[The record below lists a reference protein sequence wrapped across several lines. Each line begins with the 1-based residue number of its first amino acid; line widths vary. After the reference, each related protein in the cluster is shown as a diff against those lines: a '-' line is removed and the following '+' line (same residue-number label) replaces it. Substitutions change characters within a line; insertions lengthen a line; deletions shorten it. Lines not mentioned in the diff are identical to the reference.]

1 MADIV
6 AALEKVPLLAGLD
19 AKQRKQLASAMVERQ
34 FEAGESATVEGRQ
47 GVGFFVIVSGTATVT
62 VGGEKTRTLGP
73 GDYFGEIALLSE
85 GGVRT
90 ATVTAD
96 VELGCLGMTPWNFK
110 PFLKEHPDISWV
122 IMSTMAERLHHTS

>member
-6 AALEKVPLLAGLD
+6 AALGNVPLLAGLD
-19 AKQRKQLASAMVERQ
+19 GKQRKQLASAMVERQ
-34 FEAGESATVEGRQ
+34 FKAGESATVEGRQ

-62 VGGEKTRTLGP
+62 VGGETTRTLGP

-96 VELGCLGMTPWNFK
+96 VELDCLGMTPWHFK
-110 PFLKEHPDISWV
+110 PFLQEHPDISWA
-122 IMSTMAERLHHTS
+122 IMGTMAERLHSG